1 MLALVGTDARVDSQ
15 MVLQVVVV
23 DKLGVAVEADV
34 GPFTRVL
41 PHVDLQF
48 VLSVQKKHKTAEWL
62 KVLGE
67 QEVNTGELKPSTTA
81 RFKIIGGKCSGAA
94 AEKTKP
100 STGVFHS
107 ISLILQGVENRL
119 TSFKWARGDFSN
131 PAVLHKLRLCTKI
144 TQLFS
149 SNVCGV

>member
-48 VLSVQKKHKTAEWL
+48 VLSVKK
-62 KVLGE
+62 
-67 QEVNTGELKPSTTA
+67 NTKQ
-81 RFKIIGGKCSGAA
+81 SG
-94 AEKTKP
+94 
-100 STGVFHS
+100 
-107 ISLILQGVENRL
+107 
-119 TSFKWARGDFSN
+119 
-131 PAVLHKLRLCTKI
+131 
-144 TQLFS
+144 
-149 SNVCGV
+149 